1 MRLWLPAILVLFL
14 NATFAQDMGQKLFK
28 DQEYDRARA
37 HYESI
42 LSKRKNDKAAHFG
55 RGASAYY
62 QNDRETSV
70 QSFNQVLDSED
81 ELLQSKALY
90 NLGNILNDQ
99 QKTDESLALYKKAM
113 ELDPSDEDAK
123 INYELLMRQVQKQEQ
138 QNQDQDKKQE
148 STDDQNRDQKQQQ
161 QDDQKSEDEQQQD
174 NESAEKQDDNQD
186 ESQDQSDQQVQDQ
199 KAEPGKESSQPHET
213 ESQPKSDRQVQ
224 AEAILNALKDNDKI
238 YQKQQI
244 SRSKMLKLEKDW

>member
-113 ELDPSDEDAK
+113 ELDPSD
-123 INYELLMRQVQKQEQ
+123 
-138 QNQDQDKKQE
+138 KKQE

-199 KAEPGKESSQPHET
+199 KAEPGKESSQPYET

-224 AEAILNALKDNDKI
+224 AEAILNALKNNDKI
-238 YQKQQI
+238 NQKQRI